1 MDSRSY
7 RLDELPVKDGFRL
20 RGMDMTRIQT
30 FTDAAFAFA
39 LTLLV
44 VSFDIPGS
52 YDELIAALRQ
62 VPAFALSA
70 VLLMIFWAGH
80 HAWSRRYGLDDWQT
94 IVLSC
99 LLVFT
104 MLVYVY
110 PLKFLFRAM
119 MEYLSYA
126 LGLAGSSETFLLG
139 SLSNVNDLFVIYGIG
154 YIAMC
159 ASIILLNLHA
169 WRLRDDLELSELERY
184 DTRAEIG
191 ALGDCGWGRPFVD
204 HPRADYAADLGRP
217 AWMGLRA
224 AGDRHADLWHEDGPA
239 QARDRFR
246 VVYSALN
253 VSSGSARAATRAG
266 K

>member
-1 MDSRSY
+1 MDSRNY

-20 RGMDMTRIQT
+20 RGMGMTRIET

-44 VSFDIPGS
+44 VSLDIPGS

-70 VLLMIFWAGH
+70 VLLMVFWAGH
-80 HAWSRRYGLDDWQT
+80 HTWSRRYGLDDWQT

-110 PLKFLFRAM
+110 PLKFLFRAT

-126 LGLAGSSETFLLG
+126 LGLARSSETFLLG
-139 SLSNVNDLFVIYGIG
+139 SLGNVNDLFVIYGIG

-191 ALGDCGWGRPFVD
+191 AWAIVGGAGLLSIILALTTPPTWGGLPGWAYALLGIVMPIYGTKTGR
-204 HPRADYAADLGRP
+204 RRREIAS
-217 AWMGLRA
+217 
-224 AGDRHADLWHEDGPA
+224 E
-239 QARDRFR
+239 
-246 VVYSALN
+246 
-253 VSSGSARAATRAG
+253 
-266 K
+266 